1 VSAGAAAAGTGAGA
15 ARAGAAGAGAAGA
28 GAARAAPDRGA
39 LVADVGAQVGDLAL
53 RVDLAVAPGEV
64 VAVLGPNGAGKTTLL
79 RVLAG
84 LVPMVGGRVTLDGA
98 VLEEPVRRIRTAP
111 EDRAVGVVFQDHL
124 LFPHLTVRDNVAFG
138 LRARGVPRRAARG
151 RADAELARVG
161 LADLAGRRPAT
172 LSGGQ
177 AQRVALAR
185 ALAVDPA
192 LLLLDEPLAALD
204 VEARTA
210 VRRELRRHLDAF
222 AGPCI
227 LITHE
232 PVEAMALADRLVIL
246 EAGRVTQEGAAHE
259 VSRRPRS
266 RWVAELVGLNLYRG
280 RAAGDRVVLPGGAAL
295 AAAGG
300 DRDAAG
306 EVYAVFHP
314 RAVTLHRTR
323 PEGSARNVWRG
334 TVARLEVQGDRVRVP
349 VDGPVPVVAEV
360 TPAAVAALDLAR
372 GGEVWAAV
380 KATEIDRY
388 PV

>member
-1 VSAGAAAAGTGAGA
+1 MTTGPGAG
-15 ARAGAAGAGAAGA
+15 G
-28 GAARAAPDRGA
+28 DRGW
-39 LVADVGAQVGDLAL
+39 LRADVDAQVGDFAL

-84 LVPMVGGRVTLDGA
+84 LQPLRRGRVTLDGA
-98 VLEEPVRRIRTAP
+98 VLDDPARGIRTAP

-138 LRARGVPRRAARG
+138 PRARGVPRGAARA
-151 RADAELARVG
+151 RADAELARVR
-161 LADLAGRRPAT
+161 LPELAGRRPAA

-185 ALAVDPA
+185 ALALAPA
-192 LLLLDEPLAALD
+192 LLLLDEPLSALD
-204 VEARTA
+204 VEARTV

-222 AGPCI
+222 AGPCV

-246 EAGRVTQEGAAHE
+246 EAGRVTQAGAAEE

-280 RAAGDRVVLPGGAAL
+280 RAAGEQVVLPGGAAL
-295 AAAGG
+295 TAAGG
-300 DRDAAG
+300 GPAG
-306 EVYAVFHP
+306 AGVDEVYAAFHP

-334 TVARLEVQGDRVRVP
+334 TVARLEAQGDRVRVP

-372 GGEVWAAV
+372 GGDIWAAV
-380 KATEIDRY
+380 KATEIERY